1 MSTAT
6 TMNFKQL
13 DIEELDFEQMT
24 FEQRKL
30 KKSLHVRSALRKL
43 AVWLGSHLTTLS
55 KPAQTTPNCAK

>member
-1 MSTAT
+1 MSTAM

-30 KKSLHVRSALRKL
+30 KKSPQVRSALRKL
-43 AVWLGSHLTTLS
+43 SVWLESQLTTIS
-55 KPAQTTPNCAK
+55 KPAQTAPNCAK